1 MGLGLL
7 AFDFDGIV
15 LESLDP
21 KLEAMTREGAAF
33 AERFAGELGARAQE
47 AAERL
52 VLYHHLHGGVS
63 RVEKFRWLYR
73 EYLGREI
80 RPDELEAHCT
90 RFVDHALNGVLAAPL
105 VPGVEDVLKA
115 WQDRL
120 PLVVCSGT
128 PQAELEQVVTQR
140 GLDVYFTALYGSP
153 PGKAAILRQA
163 VTQAGVSPEQ
173 TLMIGDS
180 WTDFEAAQDVGTLF
194 YGRGEI
200 FAKTGQPWGPDLT
213 GLNAWLESAHA

>member
-1 MGLGLL
+1 MRNALP
-7 AFDFDGIV
+7 
-15 LESLDP
+15 ENW
-21 KLEAMTREGAAF
+21 GAQ
-33 AERFAGELGARAQE
+33 AQE
-47 AAERL
+47 AADRL

-120 PLVVCSGT
+120 PLVVCSARRRQNWSRSS
-128 PQAELEQVVTQR
+128 PRR
-140 GLDVYFTALYGSP
+140 GLDVYFSALYGLTPRQSGDP
-153 PGKAAILRQA
+153 AAGRH
-163 VTQAGVSPEQ
+163 S
-173 TLMIGDS
+173 
-180 WTDFEAAQDVGTLF
+180 
-194 YGRGEI
+194 GRGQPR
-200 FAKTGQPWGPDLT
+200 TDPHDRGQLDGF
-213 GLNAWLESAHA
+213 